1 MASKAMKP
9 GAPKPPTP
17 EEREAQILRA
27 IAMKREQYAVSA
39 FNSIAQAEGTEID
52 PETAVDW
59 AIRAADALIGKL
71 YAQPLQTPE
80 TEK

>member
-17 EEREAQILRA
+17 EEREAKILRA

-71 YAQPLQTPE
+71 YAQPLDAPK